1 MGCVWAGCG
10 WSRTFK
16 HLWVLTRLRTVTIT
30 IATTHSIKSVRSVR
44 HVPAYIHKNAR
55 NFTFFF
61 VPFRLVL
68 VSNEFDFSL
77 LAVFGARRQ
86 HSALVRGMCVCNAS
100 DDNNQPKKK
109 NERIAEPDSNDWGP
123 VIEVEPLE
131 TNEHV
136 HAVPS
141 QQNAPP
147 HVQYCRC
154 Q

>member
-1 MGCVWAGCG
+1 M
-10 WSRTFK
+10 
-16 HLWVLTRLRTVTIT
+16 
-30 IATTHSIKSVRSVR
+30 
-44 HVPAYIHKNAR
+44 
-55 NFTFFF
+55 
-61 VPFRLVL
+61 

-147 HVQYCRC
+147 MPNIAAVSNTNNIISITLLLILCSVCDEHIADMLMLQNWLWWW
-154 Q
+154 